1 MLSIAISALQSL
13 GLFPEPVRTPE
24 LSEALAFERRRCTL
38 LAAHLKAVQK
48 AAPQHAEPHRA
59 ALEGA
64 KRRIAWLEHRLEEE
78 RVMDAWRREHPP
90 TAGRELRAILYY
102 LGLGKNPFPALKPR
116 SPEPVATPKAA

>member
-1 MLSIAISALQSL
+1 MLSLAVSALQSA
-13 GLFPEPVRTPE
+13 GLFQEPVCTPE
-24 LSEALAFERRRCTL
+24 LSEALACEHRRCGL
-38 LAAHLKAVQK
+38 LAAHLEVVHK

-64 KRRIAWLEHRLEEE
+64 KRRIAWLEHRLQEE

-102 LGLGKNPFPALKPR
+102 LGLGKDPFPASKAP
-116 SPEPVATPKAA
+116 SPEPRAAPKAA